1 MWLII
6 GAKFARLHLE
16 LQAIT
21 RNSRAKRKKLYA
33 NLMQIQYQ
41 EQIPRYLRKRGKSYK
56 IAVYAPSLLVVD
68 QQIVLVVLNG
78 NSETFSI
85 FQALIFLGFELL
97 FWTVR
102 RVNVKR
108 NGRAVCA

>member
-1 MWLII
+1 
-6 GAKFARLHLE
+6 
-16 LQAIT
+16 
-21 RNSRAKRKKLYA
+21 
-33 NLMQIQYQ
+33 MQIQYQ
-41 EQIPRYLRKRGKSYK
+41 EQTPRYLRKRGESYK
-56 IAVYAPSLLVVD
+56 IAVYASFLLVVD

-78 NSETFSI
+78 NSEMFSI

-108 NGRAVCA
+108 NGRAVCV